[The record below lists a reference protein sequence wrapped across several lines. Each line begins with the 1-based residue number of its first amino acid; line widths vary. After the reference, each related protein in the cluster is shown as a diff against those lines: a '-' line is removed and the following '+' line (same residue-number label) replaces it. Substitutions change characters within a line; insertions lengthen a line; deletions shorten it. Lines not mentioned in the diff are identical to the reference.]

1 MSEIQETPASTPETP
16 DALETAAV
24 VTAGAPSEG
33 PTEGGEASQIPAL
46 GEAEEEIPQIDP
58 TGRLVEPGAKLFHWG
73 TGRRKTAVAR
83 VRIRPGDG
91 QFQVNGKDGNEFFT
105 REMDRH
111 HITAPLKT
119 LQVEK
124 KVDVFVNCNGGGPTG
139 QAGAIRMGLG
149 RALEALYPDAH
160 EALRDAGHLSRDPRQ
175 VERKKYGR
183 RGARRSFQWSKR

>member
-1 MSEIQETPASTPETP
+1 MSEIPDPPAPSQNPEP
-16 DALETAAV
+16 GALAVQGPPSAA
-24 VTAGAPSEG
+24 ASGAPSAEG
-33 PTEGGEASQIPAL
+33 EDPQVPTL

-58 TGRLVEPGAKLFHWG
+58 TGRLVEPGGKLFHWG

-83 VRIRPGDG
+83 VRIRPGSG
-91 QFQVNGKDGNEFFT
+91 QFQVNGKDAREFFT
-105 REMDRH
+105 REFDQH
-111 HITAPLKT
+111 QIAVPLKT

-124 KVDVFVNCNGGGPTG
+124 KVDVFVNCRGGGPTG

-149 RALEALYPDAH
+149 RALEELYPDAH